1 VDIYVGTYFSKCVP
15 WIGMASSRK
24 VLDMRWAC
32 GVKVELHKPAESLSC
47 IAQPFFGVHLYDLLR
62 LSQIASKPSQ

>member
-1 VDIYVGTYFSKCVP
+1 
-15 WIGMASSRK
+15 MASSRK